1 MCAQFWCHEVLYRY
15 ITLGLGI
22 PFWAV
27 RCVLLRY
34 HDMSVLSWTLP
45 LRNILIMIEVW
56 WWWWWCVQLQ
66 QPQLAPVPGPGPGC
80 WDNVTTVVIIHVN
93 IHNQTRSWSAAAT
106 VCKETSN
113 KAKQSMNLTRRLQCA
128 INQGMFEQLKG
139 FFISL
144 LMASITISI
153 AVLARRVVF
162 TGYSGIDNRA
172 PTFWHRYYTLIG
184 YYRYYTLIGELFHT
198 FRNVFCRLAL
208 KYIVF
213 TGNAFEW
220 SSLDNF
226 KDLCSSLPVE

>member
-1 MCAQFWCHEVLYRY
+1 MCAQFWCHEVLRY
-15 ITLGLGI
+15 ITLDI

-66 QPQLAPVPGPGPGC
+66 QPQLAPLPGPGPGC

-113 KAKQSMNLTRRLQCA
+113 KAKQRMNLTRRLQCA

-162 TGYSGIDNRA
+162 TGYSGIAELLHFDIDTILWLDTIDTILWLENCFTHLGMYFVDWRLN
-172 PTFWHRYYTLIG
+172 TLSSQEMHLNDHHWTIS
-184 YYRYYTLIGELFHT
+184 RIFAHLCPLS
-198 FRNVFCRLAL
+198 
-208 KYIVF
+208 KY
-213 TGNAFEW
+213 
-220 SSLDNF
+220 
-226 KDLCSSLPVE
+226 P